1 MLYKL
6 GILESAGRTGLCME
20 VGGRWW
26 SVADQAYD
34 LFGAQGASSL
44 LHILRDWYAN
54 EPRLSRLATRLTE
67 AGSSPMEV
75 PVAERFQA
83 PIQYPSK
90 ALFIGFNYYDHI
102 AKDAKMVDFK
112 KDEKDPFFFLKPPT
126 TTLVGGGATVPHPR
140 GSEKLDWEIELVA
153 VIGRGGRNIS
163 RDRALE
169 HVAGYMVGIDMSAR
183 DWQLNPRHPMKFDI
197 FMGKAFDASAPVG
210 PVFVPAAFVDSH
222 DLAMKLWVNEELRQD
237 SNSREMIW
245 TLEEQIEILSKA
257 ISLEPG
263 DLIFTG
269 TPAGVGYPTNT
280 FLHPGDR
287 VAAEI
292 AGLGRLEITIAPPVS
307 S

>member
-1 MLYKL
+1 MHYRL
-6 GILESAGRTGLCME
+6 GILETAGKTGLCME

-26 SVADQAYD
+26 SIDYQAYD

-44 LHILRDWYAN
+44 LHILRNWDAN
-54 EPRLSRLATRLTE
+54 ESHLSSLATQLAGGANGTIDMPVPARL
-67 AGSSPMEV
+67 
-75 PVAERFQA
+75 QA
-83 PIQYPSK
+83 PIQFPNK

-102 AKDAKMVDFK
+102 AKDAKMVDFHK
-112 KDEKDPFFFLKPPT
+112 VEKDPFFFLKPPT
-126 TTLVGGGATVPHPR
+126 TTLVGGGETVPYPA

-153 VIGRGGRNIS
+153 VIGRGGRNIP
-163 RDRALE
+163 RVRALE

-210 PVFVPAAFVDSH
+210 PFFVPAALVDSH
-222 DLAMKLWVNEELRQD
+222 DLAMKLWVNHELRQD
-237 SNSREMIW
+237 SNSSEMIW
-245 TLEEQIEILSKA
+245 SLEEQIEVLSKS

-269 TPAGVGYPTNT
+269 TPAGVGYPSNT

-292 AGLGRLEITIAPPVS
+292 AGLGRLEITIGPSIFA
-307 S
+307 